1 VKTPAIRDINL
12 QERKVKSVPNL
23 GEFLKMRVRLHYTWS
38 VAFLLS
44 IAIMVTQFPET
55 YPLWQRIIL
64 GLCEGLLFLAVI
76 SIRQF
81 ALGFLALRRH
91 IPARRVTLFVFGGVS
106 HLTKQTSLPIVEQL
120 MALAGLMSNF
130 ILVGIIYVVYLI
142 LVGTGNVVIVELI
155 QWLAFIVLMLA
166 LFHFLPGF
174 PLDGGRLLRAI
185 IWRASG
191 DFDRATRIANRFGE
205 AIGWLVILGGVAILI
220 ITRQWHVGLMLAF
233 VGWVL
238 RSAAAQS
245 RRQTVLLEALQNITA
260 REIIS
265 KECPLI
271 NKELTIYQL
280 VQGCVLVTGQRNFVI
295 VDDAKLHGIVTM
307 RDIRAIPKKRWESTC
322 VGEIMTPA
330 IEFKVAD
337 SNQSAASLLEQMDES
352 GTSLMPVLENEKVIG
367 IVVRDSLVRLGKT
380 RAELGI

>member
-1 VKTPAIRDINL
+1 METRML
-12 QERKVKSVPNL
+12 MERKMKSLPNL
-23 GEFLKMRVRLHYTWS
+23 GEVLKIHLRLHYTWS

-44 IAIMVTQFPET
+44 ITIMVTQFPET

-64 GLCEGLLFLAVI
+64 GLCEGLLFLAAI
-76 SIRQF
+76 SIRQL
-81 ALGFLALRRH
+81 ALGFLALHRH

-106 HLTKQTSLPIVEQL
+106 HITKQSTLPIVEQL
-120 MALAGLMSNF
+120 MAMAGLLSNF
-130 ILVGIIYVVYLI
+130 ILVVIVYVVYLI
-142 LVGTGNVVIVELI
+142 LVSTGSIVMAELI
-155 QWLAFIVLMLA
+155 QWLAFILLMLA

-185 IWRASG
+185 IWRVSG
-191 DFDRATRIANRFGE
+191 DFDRATRIANQAGE

-220 ITRQWHVGLMLAF
+220 ITRQWQFGLMLAF

-271 NKELTIYQL
+271 NKELTIFQL
-280 VQGCVLVTGQRNFVI
+280 VRGCVLVTGQRNFVI

-307 RDIRAIPKKRWESTC
+307 RDIRAIPKKRWGSTR
-322 VGEIMTPA
+322 VSEIMSSTSRL
-330 IEFKVAD
+330 KVAD
-337 SNQSAASLLEQMDES
+337 YNQSAASLLEQMDES
-352 GTSLMPVLENEKVIG
+352 DTSLMPVLENEKVIG
-367 IVVRDSLVRLGKT
+367 IVVRDNLVRLGKT